1 MLGRFITIEGIDG
14 AGKSTQTESLLKHLA
29 DQGVSVL
36 HTREPG
42 GTPLAEKIRAML
54 LADDMAPDAE
64 TLLFFPYTTLFRSC
78 SAGHSADFGVRP
90 LGAF

>member
-64 TLLFFPYTTLFRSC
+64 TLLFFAARRRSC

-90 LGAF
+90 LGAL

>member
-1 MLGRFITIEGIDG
+1 MLGLFITIEGIDG

-42 GTPLAEKIRAML
+42 GTPLAE
-54 LADDMAPDAE
+54 
-64 TLLFFPYTTLFRSC
+64 
-78 SAGHSADFGVRP
+78 
-90 LGAF
+90 